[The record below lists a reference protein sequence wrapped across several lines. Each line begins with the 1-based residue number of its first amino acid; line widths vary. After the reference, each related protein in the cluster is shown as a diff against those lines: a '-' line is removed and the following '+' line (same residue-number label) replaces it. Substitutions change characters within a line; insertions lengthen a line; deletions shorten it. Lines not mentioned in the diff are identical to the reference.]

1 MTKSPMPSSRP
12 MLPPRVRVARAY
24 ARKLVEA
31 SARIGYSQTAARPM
45 QLVGPEDTPSHADC
59 SSSVTTIYQAAGF
72 EDPNGRGYDGA
83 GYTGTLVAH
92 GRPVQRSEIQP
103 CDLVFYGSASA
114 RPGFPAG
121 APTHVGM
128 VMDRKGAIFTF
139 GSDPGPSFRKIDYR
153 SDLHSIRRYI
163 ADIQFDH

>member
-1 MTKSPMPSSRP
+1 MSYS
-12 MLPPRVRVARAY
+12 LPPRVRAARAY

-31 SARIGYSQTAARPM
+31 ADRINYSQILSRPM
-45 QLVGPEDTPSHADC
+45 DLSGGIPRHLDC
-59 SSSVTTIYQAAGF
+59 SSSVTVIYHAAGLR
-72 EDPNGRGYDGA
+72 DPNKRAYDGH
-83 GYTGTLVAH
+83 GYTGTLVAN
-92 GRPVQRSEIQP
+92 GRKVQHSEIQP
-103 CDLVFYGSASA
+103 CDLVFYGHSST

-139 GSDPGPSFRKIDYR
+139 GSDPGPSFRRMDYR

-163 ADIQFDH
+163 ADIPKEG

>member
-1 MTKSPMPSSRP
+1 MPSF
-12 MLPPRVRVARAY
+12 LPPKVRAARAY

-31 SARIGYSQTAARPM
+31 ADRITYSMTASRPM
-45 QLVGPEDTPSHADC
+45 QLVGPLGIPHYADC
-59 SSSVTTIYQAAGF
+59 SSSVTMIYFAAGF
-72 EDPNGRGYDGA
+72 HDPNGRKYDGW

-92 GRPVQRSEIQP
+92 GRPVNRSNIQP
-103 CDLVFYGSASA
+103 CDLVFYGHSSA

-121 APTHVGM
+121 SPTHVGM

-139 GSDPGPSFRKIDYR
+139 GSDPGPSFRRIDYR

-163 ADIQFDH
+163 SDIPK